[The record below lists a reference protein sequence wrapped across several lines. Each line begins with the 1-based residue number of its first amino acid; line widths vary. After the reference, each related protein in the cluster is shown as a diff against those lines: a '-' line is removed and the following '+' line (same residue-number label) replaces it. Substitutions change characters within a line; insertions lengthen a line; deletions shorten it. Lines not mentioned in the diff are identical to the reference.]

1 MAISQRNAH
10 GNNGEDEDDEGG
22 LPARQTRK
30 RGSDAMG
37 NHSGHS
43 DVRPAKRRG
52 GGGVSPFSIDQQ
64 TG

>member
-1 MAISQRNAH
+1 MAISQHNAH

-22 LPARQTRK
+22 LPTHQTWK

-37 NHSGHS
+37 NHSAHL

-52 GGGVSPFSIDQQ
+52 GGGISPFSIDQQ
-64 TG
+64 TS